1 MKIIQL
7 NIWGGKLGQQI
18 IDFLNDQKPDFVC
31 MQEVNDLKGRAGY
44 KFFATLDEIKEGAGF
59 NEAFMSA
66 NYSSGYMER
75 QLEYGNAI
83 LSKLPFKTTK
93 TVFTNGE
100 YKQNFDI
107 VNDDGNIRSLQI
119 AQIEVGGTTLNILN
133 HHGYHLGFNKLG
145 NDDTMRQ
152 MGMIADIIDKLEGPI
167 IFCGDLNLSPAS
179 ESVKII
185 DKKLTNLS
193 VTNNL
198 KRTYNQFSQVQEV
211 CDYIFVNDLIK
222 VTDFKMSDELLSD
235 HKALIL
241 EFDLYLQ

>member
-1 MKIIQL
+1 MKIVQL

-18 IDFLNDQKPDFVC
+18 IDFLNEEKPDFVC

-59 NEAFMSA
+59 DEAFMSA

-75 QLEYGNAI
+75 KLEYGNAI
-83 LSKLPFKTTK
+83 LSKLPFKSTK
-93 TVFTNGE
+93 TVFTRGE

-107 VNDDGNIRSLQI
+107 VNDDGNIRSLQV
-119 AQIEVGGTTLNILN
+119 AQIQVNGTTLNILN
-133 HHGYHLGFNKLG
+133 HHGYHLGINKSG
-145 NDDTMRQ
+145 DDETMRQ
-152 MGMIADIIDKLEGPI
+152 MGLIADVIDKLQGPI
-167 IFCGDLNLSPAS
+167 IFCADLNLNPSS

-193 VTNNL
+193 AANNL
-198 KRTYNQFSQVQEV
+198 KRTYNQFSAVNEV
-211 CDYIFVNDLIK
+211 CDYIFINELVK
-222 VTDFKMSDELLSD
+222 VINFKMSDELLSD

-241 EFDLYLQ
+241 EFEL

>member
-18 IDFLNDQKPDFVC
+18 IDFFNDEKPDFVC

-59 NEAFMSA
+59 KEAFMSA

-83 LSKLPFKTTK
+83 LSNLPFKATK
-93 TVFTNGE
+93 TIFTSGE
-100 YKQNFDI
+100 YKNNFDI
-107 VNDDGNIRSLQI
+107 VSDDGNIRNLQVT
-119 AQIEVGGTTLNILN
+119 QTEVGGKTLNILN
-133 HHGYHLGFNKLG
+133 HHGYHLGLNKLG
-145 NDDTMRQ
+145 DYRTIRQ
-152 MGMIADIIDKLEGPI
+152 INMIADTIENLEGPVI
-167 IFCGDLNLSPAS
+167 LCGDLNLSPAS
-179 ESVKII
+179 DSVKIL

-193 VTNNL
+193 VANDL
-198 KRTYNQFSQVQEV
+198 KRTYNQFSVVNEV
-211 CDYIFVNDLIK
+211 CDYIFVNDQIK
-222 VTDFKMSDELLSD
+222 VVDFKMSDELLSD

-241 EFDLYLQ
+241 NFDL